1 MKDKF
6 TPGRSYLI
14 VEPYDPNEKHRVKL
28 SDWTKWTLIMLAD
41 CVLLTLAMVFKDEID
56 EFSRSPYFHAFI
68 IWLLVM
74 ASLYLLYWLAKKLY
88 KRLGFIILRFRK
100 FVKK

>member
-6 TPGRSYLI
+6 TPGRGYLI
-14 VEPYDPNEKHRVKL
+14 VERYDPNEKHRVKL
-28 SDWTKWTLIMLAD
+28 SDWTKWTLIMAVVITLI
-41 CVLLTLAMVFKDEID
+41 LLAMLFGETIDRISLTKTFKFCVI
-56 EFSRSPYFHAFI
+56 FVCVMSAQYF
-68 IWLLVM
+68 
-74 ASLYLLYWLAKKLY
+74 LYWLAKKLY

>member
-14 VEPYDPNEKHRVKL
+14 VEPHDPNEKHRVKG
-28 SDWTKWTLIMLAD
+28 SDWNVVIIVNLIAIALLILLIAFTK
-41 CVLLTLAMVFKDEID
+41 EID
-56 EFSRSPYFHAFI
+56 RLTGTIVFHSFLVWGVIAFT
-68 IWLLVM
+68 
-74 ASLYLLYWLAKKLY
+74 
-88 KRLGFIILRFRK
+88 LGFIILRFRK